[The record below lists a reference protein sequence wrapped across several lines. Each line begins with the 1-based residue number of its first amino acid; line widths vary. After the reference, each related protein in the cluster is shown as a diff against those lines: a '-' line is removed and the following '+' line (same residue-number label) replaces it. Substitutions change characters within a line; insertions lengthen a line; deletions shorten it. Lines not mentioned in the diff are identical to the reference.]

1 MELAPPEQTNR
12 QDSQIHRKTDRQ
24 TERQA
29 ERCSCNQHAEHNYRI
44 AICLKAY

>member
-12 QDSQIHRKTDRQ
+12 QDSQIHRQTDRQ

-29 ERCSCNQHAEHNYRI
+29 ERRSYNQHAQQNYRM
-44 AICLKAY
+44 AICLKGY